1 MPCATFDSEEIS
13 ELVVPGKPVFLV
25 SHQGHFNG
33 IFDTGEGPLEIRVVG
48 AAEVG
53 LFVAQ
58 VMSAGGVVTTAAIPD
73 PLPCPPDPGDSS
85 TNSEVRAF
93 RIVSRLRQEV
103 GKTMIFGDPVSGT
116 VNNLKAG

>member
-1 MPCATFDSEEIS
+1 MPCATFESGEIG

-33 IFDTGEGPLEIRVVG
+33 IFDKGDGPLEIRVV
-48 AAEVG
+48 AAGQVG
-53 LFVAQ
+53 LFIAE

-73 PLPCPPDPGDSS
+73 PLPCPPDPGDST

-103 GKTMIFGDPVSGT
+103 GRSMLFGDPVSGT
-116 VNNLKAG
+116 VSNLKAG